1 MFCKTVRCHE
11 FFFFFFLLSE
21 TNLIRHNLY
30 SKLKNQHSL
39 LYILFILIDFSII
52 LFKNKLNNE
61 TFKTITM
68 QSSNQP
74 NLSENQNTRSNKGG
88 RRRRRPRNRKHKT
101 ISAENKQGHT
111 VDKESSLNLTDLSR

>member
-11 FFFFFFLLSE
+11 FFFFPSFRNEFNPPQSILETQKSTFF
-21 TNLIRHNLY
+21 TIHTLY
-30 SKLKNQHSL
+30 FDRF
-39 LYILFILIDFSII
+39 LYYTFY
-52 LFKNKLNNE
+52 KNKLNNE